1 MFELSIA
8 KKYLIPRIRQLS
20 ISLISLVSIGV
31 ISLVVW
37 LILVFFSVTNGLEKN
52 WIDQLVALTSPIR
65 ITPTQ
70 AYYDSYYF
78 QVDAFSNQ
86 ANYSLRGIEE
96 KLMAAVSD
104 PYQNEIDPELPRGFP
119 EAHRDGS
126 GALIDPVKTA
136 FLALDE
142 LSNQI
147 AFKPSTYEIAFA
159 TLKLALLR
167 DDEGGGQS
175 FLNQTSYLTS
185 FEASNDR
192 IGRTLV
198 PIDEADRRNLR
209 KALKRVSREEEFSS
223 ALWLDRSSRILPS
236 HPILGEG
243 ILCPK
248 HFHDTGARIGDS
260 GFLTYASPTAS
271 ALQEQQI
278 PIYIAGFYDPGIL
291 PIGGKSLIVSPNLSR
306 LINASQSQQPEG
318 ETTGIHLWA
327 SELDRVGEIK
337 QMIEDQ
343 FYRLGIAPY
352 WTVETYEEYSFT
364 RDLIGQLKSEKS
376 LFSLIA
382 LIIIIVAC
390 SNIITLLLLLVND
403 KRGEIAIF
411 RAMGASSAS
420 IAKIFGFCGMMM
432 GIAGCLLGTLLAWT
446 TLYNLQGVLDFLG
459 RIQGRAVLSQT
470 FYGEVI
476 PNSLSSE
483 ALIFVIASTIVVSLL
498 AGVIPA
504 LRASRVNPTEVLR
517 GK

>member
-70 AYYDSYYF
+70 AYYDSYYY
-78 QVDAFSNQ
+78 QVDAFSSQ
-86 ANYSLRGIEE
+86 TGYSLRGLDE
-96 KLMAAVSD
+96 KLLASVSD
-104 PYQNEIDPELPRGFP
+104 PYDSGVDHELPYGFP
-119 EAHRDGS
+119 SPHLNSS
-126 GALIDPVKTA
+126 GELIDPVKKA
-136 FLALDE
+136 FTILDD
-142 LSNQI
+142 LSGTSPLR
-147 AFKPSTYEIAFA
+147 PSTYEIAFA
-159 TLKLALLR
+159 TLKLSLIR

-185 FEASNDR
+185 FERANDR

-198 PIDEADRRNLR
+198 TIGEGDKLNLR
-209 KALKRVSREEEFSS
+209 NALRRVDREEEYS
-223 ALWLDRSSRILPS
+223 AQLWMGKEGQELPS

-248 HFHDTGARIGDS
+248 HFHDNGTRIGDCGYLIYS
-260 GFLTYASPTAS
+260 SPTAS

-278 PIYIAGFYDPGIL
+278 PVYVAGFYDPGIL
-291 PIGGKSLIVSPNLSR
+291 PIGGKSLIVSSSLCR
-306 LINASQSQQPEG
+306 LINASQSQQPDG
-318 ETTGIHLWA
+318 ETAGIHLWVQDL
-327 SELDRVGEIK
+327 SRVGEIK
-337 QMIEDQ
+337 EMISDR
-343 FYRLGIAPY
+343 FYREGILPY
-352 WTVETYEEYSFT
+352 WHIETYEEYSFT
-364 RDLIGQLKSEKS
+364 RDMIGQLKSEKS

-382 LIIIIVAC
+382 LIIIVVAC

-411 RAMGASSAS
+411 RAMGASSGSVAR
-420 IAKIFGFCGMMM
+420 IFGFCGMMM
-432 GIAGCLLGTLLAWT
+432 GVAGCLLGTALAWV
-446 TLYNLQGVLDFLG
+446 TLYNLEAILGVLG
-459 RIQGRAVLSQT
+459 AIQGREVLSQVY
-470 FYGEVI
+470 YGDVI

-483 ALIFVIASTIVVSLL
+483 ALMFVIASTVVISLL

-504 LRASRVNPTEVLR
+504 LRAGRVNPTEVLR